1 MVAVVVGNTAFIF
14 LSVFVPSLIFIPIM
28 EISGSQ
34 YQNIQFLSQLTT
46 QQIFGL
52 ISSDVDGF
60 NYVTGSIIDVVL
72 TDSGSALLSNDLWTF
87 ETVNPT
93 GSLLNIRINQKN
105 LSSDAIAAVVML
117 SEGLSTGSY

>member
-1 MVAVVVGNTAFIF
+1 MQVVGFNSLLPAF
-14 LSVFVPSLIFIPIM
+14 FVSIIILIGNM
-28 EISGSQ
+28 EISGSH
-34 YQNIQFLSQLTT
+34 YRNIQFLSQLTT

-60 NYVTGSIIDVVL
+60 NCVTGSIIDVVL

-93 GSLLNIRINQKN
+93 GSLLNIHVNQKN
-105 LSSDAIAAVVML
+105 LSSEAIAAVVML

>member
-1 MVAVVVGNTAFIF
+1 MVAVVVGNTASF
-14 LSVFVPSLIFIPIM
+14 SVCFCSQPDIYPIM

-34 YQNIQFLSQLTT
+34 YRNIQFLSQLTT

>member
-1 MVAVVVGNTAFIF
+1 
-14 LSVFVPSLIFIPIM
+14 M
-28 EISGSQ
+28 EISGSH
-34 YQNIQFLSQLTT
+34 YRNIQFLSQLTT

-52 ISSDVDGF
+52 ISSEVDGF

-72 TDSGSALLSNDLWTF
+72 TDSGSTLLSNDLWTF

-105 LSSDAIAAVVML
+105 LSSEAIAAVVML